1 MKIHVERQITVALA
15 NQPGEL
21 AAICK
26 LLSTQAINI
35 EALSLIDSL
44 EQGVV
49 RLLTSDPEACKKVL
63 QSSGFYVIEGEVLVL
78 DLFDR
83 VGKLSEITAT
93 LAEAK
98 VNVDYVKTV
107 RLKDLF
113 AGYGVTGQ
121 ESYDPLFE
129 TVDQRQSLNINGVSA
144 QQLADSCELARLIR
158 KSDCELSLYVD
169 FHSFGLRA

>member
-15 NQPGEL
+15 NQPGQL

-63 QSSGFYVIEGEVLVL
+63 QLNGFYVIEGEVLVL

-98 VNVDYVKTV
+98 VNVDYVYGSV
-107 RLKDLF
+107 EHPGAPIRLVLKASDATRAHTL
-113 AGYGVTGQ
+113 
-121 ESYDPLFE
+121 L
-129 TVDQRQSLNINGVSA
+129 SA
-144 QQLADSCELARLIR
+144 LAD
-158 KSDCELSLYVD
+158 V
-169 FHSFGLRA
+169 

>member
-15 NQPGEL
+15 NQPGQL

-26 LLSTQAINI
+26 LLSTHAINI

-49 RLLTSDPEACKKVL
+49 RLLTSDSLACKKVL
-63 QSSGFYVIEGEVLVL
+63 QSNGFYVIDGEVLVL

-83 VGKLSEITAT
+83 LGKLSEITAV

-98 VNVDYVKTV
+98 VNVDYVYGSV
-107 RLKDLF
+107 EHPGSPIRLVLKASDATRAHKLLS
-113 AGYGVTGQ
+113 
-121 ESYDPLFE
+121 E
-129 TVDQRQSLNINGVSA
+129 
-144 QQLADSCELARLIR
+144 LAD
-158 KSDCELSLYVD
+158 V
-169 FHSFGLRA
+169 

>member
-15 NQPGEL
+15 NQPGQL

-26 LLSTQAINI
+26 LLSAQAVNI

-83 VGKLSEITAT
+83 VGKLAEITAT
-93 LAEAK
+93 LAQAK
-98 VNVDYVKTV
+98 VNVDYVYGSV
-107 RLKDLF
+107 EHPGSPIRLVLKASDATRAHALLS
-113 AGYGVTGQ
+113 
-121 ESYDPLFE
+121 E
-129 TVDQRQSLNINGVSA
+129 
-144 QQLADSCELARLIR
+144 LAD
-158 KSDCELSLYVD
+158 V
-169 FHSFGLRA
+169 

>member
-1 MKIHVERQITVALA
+1 MKIHVERQISVALA
-15 NQPGEL
+15 NQPGQL

-26 LLSTQAINI
+26 LLSTHTINI

-49 RLLTSDPEACKKVL
+49 RLLTSDPEACKKIL

-83 VGKLSEITAT
+83 VGKLTEITAA

-98 VNVDYVKTV
+98 VNVDYVYGSV
-107 RLKDLF
+107 EHPGSPIRLVLKASDAIRAHALLS
-113 AGYGVTGQ
+113 
-121 ESYDPLFE
+121 E
-129 TVDQRQSLNINGVSA
+129 
-144 QQLADSCELARLIR
+144 LAD
-158 KSDCELSLYVD
+158 V
-169 FHSFGLRA
+169 

>member
-15 NQPGEL
+15 NQPGQL

-26 LLSTQAINI
+26 LLSTHAINI

-44 EQGVV
+44 EQGLV

-63 QSSGFYVIEGEVLVL
+63 QSSGFYVIDGQVLVL

-83 VGKLSEITAT
+83 LGKLAEITAA

-98 VNVDYVKTV
+98 VNVDYVYGSV
-107 RLKDLF
+107 EHAGAPIRLVLKASDATRAHALLS
-113 AGYGVTGQ
+113 
-121 ESYDPLFE
+121 E
-129 TVDQRQSLNINGVSA
+129 
-144 QQLADSCELARLIR
+144 LAD
-158 KSDCELSLYVD
+158 V
-169 FHSFGLRA
+169 